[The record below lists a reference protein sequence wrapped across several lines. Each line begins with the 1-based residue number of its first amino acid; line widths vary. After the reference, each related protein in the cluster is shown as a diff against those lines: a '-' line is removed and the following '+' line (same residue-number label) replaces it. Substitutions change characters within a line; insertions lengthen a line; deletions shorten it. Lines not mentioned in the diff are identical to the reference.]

1 MKRLILLACLALSAC
16 SPGNACDSYGFQ
28 KGTTAYAQC
37 VQSEVLAYRHR
48 LAMQAK

>member
-1 MKRLILLACLALSAC
+1 MKRLILLAALALSAC

-37 VQSEVLAYRHR
+37 VQAEVLAYRHR
-48 LAMQAK
+48 LVEASK